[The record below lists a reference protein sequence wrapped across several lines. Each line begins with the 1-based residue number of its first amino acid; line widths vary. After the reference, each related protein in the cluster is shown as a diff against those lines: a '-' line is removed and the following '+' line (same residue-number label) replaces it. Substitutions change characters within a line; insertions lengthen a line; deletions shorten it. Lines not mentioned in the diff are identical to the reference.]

1 MKRLVVALALLAAGC
16 SVPAEPTLPHRP
28 APQPAPEGA
37 AFSPAAPVA
46 QQSTCTGVP
55 RSLNPNKLVRA
66 ANGLPSGAAF
76 DAIRAKGQLV
86 VGVSQTLQQLSS
98 RDLRTGVMD
107 GLEIRL
113 TERIADA
120 VFGTVAPEDRPK
132 KIRYVAVPTG
142 SRFESL
148 DTKENRAQPDSAK
161 RNAVK
166 VDMVIADATMTCQRE
181 QTYGLLYSSPYLV
194 AQQGI
199 LVRGTVEKK
208 PTDLTAFAG
217 RKVCAAENTVNIAR
231 ILKSAATPVSVP
243 DSADCMVMLQRGQVD
258 AVVTDDVILAGFAAQ
273 DRNSTV
279 LPDSSAG
286 PDPAGVAISNEAPE
300 LVRMVN
306 AVLEQMRAD
315 GSLADLYQTFFGGLN
330 KSVPP
335 PDYRNE

>member
-1 MKRLVVALALLAAGC
+1 MKRLAAALALLAAGC
-16 SVPAEPTLPHRP
+16 SVPAEPTLPDRP
-28 APQPAPEGA
+28 APQPAPAGV
-37 AFSPAAPVA
+37 AFSPAAPPA
-46 QQSTCTGVP
+46 QQTTCTGVP
-55 RSLNPNKLVRA
+55 QSLNPNRLPRG
-66 ANGLPSGAAF
+66 ANGLPSGPVF
-76 DAIRAKGQLV
+76 DTIRGRGQLV

-98 RDLRTGVMD
+98 RNLRTGEMD
-107 GLEIRL
+107 GLEIKL

-120 VFGTVAPEDRPK
+120 IFGTIAPGDRPK

-148 DTKENRAQPDSAK
+148 DTKENRAQADSAK

-194 AQQGI
+194 AKQGI
-199 LVRGTVEKK
+199 LVRGQVEQK

-217 RKVCAAENTVNIAR
+217 KKVCAAENTVNIAR
-231 ILKSAATPVSVP
+231 ILQSAATPVSVP

-273 DRNSTV
+273 DGNSTV
-279 LPDSSAG
+279 LPDSTAHD
-286 PDPAGVAISNEAPE
+286 DPAGVAISNEAPD
-300 LVRMVN
+300 LVRLVN

-315 GSLADLYQTFFGGLN
+315 TSLANLYTQYFGRLG
-330 KSVPP
+330 KTVPP
-335 PDYRNE
+335 PDYRHE